1 MGDNAEGPGDR
12 YVFWQT
18 SYLGVAEDRWPL
30 VMNSQYAAFNPR
42 FTGNTATGTMT
53 QATMYMN
60 YQNGNIGIG
69 TITPGAKLD
78 IINNTTTTGTLLRIA
93 GTGMTMS
100 GNYLQITGSGG
111 RNLLR
116 VSQQGTDPLD
126 IERVIIGQ

>member
-1 MGDNAEGPGDR
+1 
-12 YVFWQT
+12 
-18 SYLGVAEDRWPL
+18 
-30 VMNSQYAAFNPR
+30 MNSQYAAFNPR
-42 FTGNTATGTMT
+42 FIGNTATGTMT